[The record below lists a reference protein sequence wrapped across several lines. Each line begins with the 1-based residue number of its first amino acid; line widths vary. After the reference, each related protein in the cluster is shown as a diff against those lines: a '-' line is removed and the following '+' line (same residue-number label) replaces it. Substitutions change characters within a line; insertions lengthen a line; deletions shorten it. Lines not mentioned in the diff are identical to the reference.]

1 MPDQKK
7 FASYALIAIGSA
19 GLIAGIVALKYCSNL
34 SPLIVGGII
43 GSTLPLIGCVGIGVL
58 LLMDKIS
65 LDKIYGDTYDQNS
78 FSKLVIP
85 LIAHVGI
92 SFGIGAG
99 LAALGLKSPLVIAV
113 LAPIACKAIMLL
125 FNAIT
130 ERSSSPPTPPGDP
143 DPSKKDPS
151 SSPRPPG
158 GLVGS
163 NVKTDGANDHN
174 PTDHPERGECDVGR
188 TERKCKTYATRKK
201 PIIVTD
207 EDQEDHISEEQQ
219 LVQSLEDHFTRIA
232 NLKIE
237 IPGNADDVNKCSSPS
252 H

>member
-1 MPDQKK
+1 MSDQKK

-19 GLIAGIVALKYCSNL
+19 ELIAGIVALKYCSNL
-34 SPLIVGGII
+34 SPLIAGGII
-43 GSTLPLIGCVGIGVL
+43 GSTPLLIACVGFGVL

-78 FSKLVIP
+78 FSKLVISA
-85 LIAHVGI
+85 IAHVGI

-99 LAALGLKSPLVIAV
+99 LVALDLKSPLIIAV
-113 LAPIACKAIMLL
+113 LTPIACKVIMLL
-125 FNAIT
+125 FSAIT
-130 ERSSSPPTPPGDP
+130 ERSSSPP
-143 DPSKKDPS
+143 
-151 SSPRPPG
+151 RPPC
-158 GLVGS
+158 VDS
-163 NVKTDGANDHN
+163 NMKTDGAN
-174 PTDHPERGECDVGR
+174 PTDHPERREYDGKR

-207 EDQEDHISEEQQ
+207 EDKEDHISKEQQ
-219 LVQSLEDHFTRIA
+219 LVQSLEDHFKRIA

-237 IPGNADDVNKCSSPS
+237 IPGNADDVNKCSFPS